1 MLAIITQTNLGYK
14 DNKIVLISLE
24 MLRRNQTNMLSSPFY
39 IVIKIKIRTVS
50 HLASNLPTASK

>member
-1 MLAIITQTNLGYK
+1 MLAIIIQTNLGYK

-50 HLASNLPTASK
+50 YLASNLPTASK